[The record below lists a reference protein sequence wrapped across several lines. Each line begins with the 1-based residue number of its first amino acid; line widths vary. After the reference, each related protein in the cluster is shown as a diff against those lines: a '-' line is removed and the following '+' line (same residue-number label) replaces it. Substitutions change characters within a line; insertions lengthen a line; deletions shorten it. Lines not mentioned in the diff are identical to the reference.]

1 MDKELK
7 EILLKHE
14 ERIANLEQIAKEN
27 EKYFKKIDEILE
39 EHTETLVS
47 HTKTLAD
54 HTKMLQDLHR
64 SMLVIED
71 AVTNKIPALIL
82 VSTNGA

>member
-27 EKYFKKIDEILE
+27 EKHFKKIDEILE
-39 EHTETLVS
+39 EHTE
-47 HTKTLAD
+47 TLAD

-71 AVTNKIPALIL
+71 AVTNKIPELIL